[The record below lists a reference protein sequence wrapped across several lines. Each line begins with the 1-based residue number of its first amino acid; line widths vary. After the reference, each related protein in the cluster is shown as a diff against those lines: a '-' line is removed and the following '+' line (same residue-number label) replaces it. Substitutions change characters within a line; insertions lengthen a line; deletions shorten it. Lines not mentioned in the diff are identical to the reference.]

1 MKGIFITGT
10 DTDVGKTVIASGI
23 AATLKEKNMDVGVF
37 KPLLSGISRN
47 HANSD
52 TSLLKHM
59 SQTSLTHAEIT
70 PYEFSQP
77 LAPSVAAQLED
88 KEICMQAVLDHWE
101 KIKDR
106 HDFFIVEGAGGISV
120 PLGKDFLVSD
130 LAIALKL
137 PILIVARPNLGTV
150 NHTYLTV
157 YYAKQV
163 GIPIV
168 GIVINGK
175 SNQPNI
181 DEITNPK
188 LMEDMCGVPVLGVTP
203 KLKKITELGVQHM
216 VDTSLDIEVLLRRLM
231 EISPV

>member
-188 LMEDMCGVPVLGVTP
+188 LMEDMCGVPVLAVTP
-203 KLKKITELGVQHM
+203 KLEKLTERDVQHM

>member
-188 LMEDMCGVPVLGVTP
+188 LMEDMCGVPVLGVAP
-203 KLKKITELGVQHM
+203 KLKKITERGVQHM
-216 VDTSLDIEVLLRRLM
+216 VDTSLDIEVLLRRLT

>member
-203 KLKKITELGVQHM
+203 KLKKITERGVQHM

>member
-23 AATLKEKNMDVGVF
+23 AATLKEKKLDVGVF

-88 KEICMQAVLDHWE
+88 KEICMQAVLDHWK

-203 KLKKITELGVQHM
+203 KLKKLTERDVQHM

>member
-188 LMEDMCGVPVLGVTP
+188 LMEDMCGVPVLGV
-203 KLKKITELGVQHM
+203 
-216 VDTSLDIEVLLRRLM
+216 DS
-231 EISPV
+231 